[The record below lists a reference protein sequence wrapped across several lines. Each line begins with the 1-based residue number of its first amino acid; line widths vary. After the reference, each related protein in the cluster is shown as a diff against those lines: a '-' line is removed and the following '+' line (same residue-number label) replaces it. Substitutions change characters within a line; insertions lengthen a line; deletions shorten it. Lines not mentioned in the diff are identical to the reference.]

1 MKPLL
6 KIAVLLCVLAGT
18 AISVRAQAVPPPMYA
33 YQSLADA
40 QLDQLLGPIALYPDP
55 LIAQILPASTLP
67 TQIVLA
73 DRYVSGGGD
82 PNQIDQQPWDP
93 SVQALAR
100 YPNVLKWMDD
110 NLNWTTDLG
119 QAFLNQQQEVMYS
132 IQRLRT
138 SANNLGN
145 LQSTPQQQVIND
157 GGEIEIVPADPQ
169 VIYVPVYQPDQVYY
183 QTGYGSPFITF
194 GIGFPIGLWLDCD
207 FDWGHHNLIVWG
219 HDHPRP
225 SNWWREPSRQ
235 RDTGHATVWRR
246 DNYPVAAGVNRG
258 DRGYGVPNNRP
269 GVATVGRSMSDSAA
283 ARRTPAPAARP
294 EAPATRAAMPVARP
308 AVTTVGRSVSDSA
321 AARRTPA
328 PAARPEAPATRTSM
342 PVARTAPA
350 PVERSQPINRPESS
364 GALIGIQSSRDTKAF
379 SNRGQQSVQ
388 TVTHSA
394 PAPQPAPVSRPAP
407 APSSGGGGGS
417 GHSSNPPP
425 RH

>member
-6 KIAVLLCVLAGT
+6 KIAVLLCVLTGT
-18 AISVRAQAVPPPMYA
+18 AISVRAQMAVPPPMAA
-33 YQSLADA
+33 YQPLAYQ

-67 TQIVLA
+67 AQIVLA

-119 QAFLNQQQEVMYS
+119 QAFLNQQQDVMES

-138 SANNLGN
+138 SANNIGN

-157 GGEIEIVPADPQ
+157 GGYIEIVPANPQ

-246 DNYPVAAGVNRG
+246 DSHPGAVGVNRG
-258 DRGYGVPNNRP
+258 DRGYSVPNNRP
-269 GVATVGRSMSDSAA
+269 GVATVGRSMSDSVAP
-283 ARRTPAPAARP
+283 RRTPAPATRP
-294 EAPATRAAMPVARP
+294 EAPATRP
-308 AVTTVGRSVSDSA
+308 
-321 AARRTPA
+321 
-328 PAARPEAPATRTSM
+328 SM
-342 PVARTAPA
+342 PVARSAPA
-350 PVERSQPINRPESS
+350 PVQHSQPISRPEST
-364 GALIGIQSSRDTKAF
+364 GAFIGIQSSRDTKTF

-388 TVTHSA
+388 TITHSA
-394 PAPQPAPVSRPAP
+394 PASRPAPVSRPAT
-407 APSSGGGGGS
+407 SSGSGAGGN
-417 GHSSNPPP
+417 SSNSQKK
-425 RH
+425 R